1 MEPTSAA
8 SRDRG
13 RIPGVTERAVPPFD
27 DLLRACTVSA
37 VHLEMRDVY
46 TLSDPWFQAWLTG
59 NRGEFE
65 RRLVRPWLDLIREV
79 TRRGV
84 LVRRARMISEPVTE
98 YIGFE
103 HATTESNLA
112 AGEQVRWLP
121 RRESSD
127 LLLPG
132 NDYWVFDN
140 QRVQFNYFSGIGDFL
155 ASELSDEPVVVK
167 QCAAA
172 FEAVWER
179 AVPHGEYQL
188 R

>member
-1 MEPTSAA
+1 
-8 SRDRG
+8 
-13 RIPGVTERAVPPFD
+13 V
-27 DLLRACTVSA
+27 
-37 VHLEMRDVY
+37 
-46 TLSDPWFQAWLTG
+46 
-59 NRGEFE
+59 
-65 RRLVRPWLDLIREV
+65 LI
-79 TRRGV
+79 
-84 LVRRARMISEPVTE
+84 RRARVISEPVTE

-103 HATTESNLA
+103 HSTTESNLA

-121 RRESSD
+121 RRGSSD

-132 NDYWVFDN
+132 NDCWVFDN

-155 ASELSDEPVVVK
+155 AAALSDEPVVVK